1 MMNKQFKS
9 WAIVYDLGS
18 CKDVSSPRVNAK
30 MMVWKTVP
38 TVWARFTHDGY
49 YELLDRLKPLKE
61 LEGRYIKN
69 YRIIPSEFDI
79 EDLEGKPPR
88 EEI

>member
-1 MMNKQFKS
+1 
-9 WAIVYDLGS
+9 
-18 CKDVSSPRVNAK
+18 
-30 MMVWKTVP
+30 VP

-49 YELLDRLKPLKE
+49 YQLLDRLKPLKE
-61 LEGRYIKN
+61 LEGRYVKN